1 PNDNSIREL
10 SGAVAMH
17 LLLKNS
23 GQFNNW
29 KKIDDVVQMFV
40 GLPDSLNFAQ
50 LSDLMAAANI
60 QSPASLPDKASLQ
73 NLQSQIMDGQLG
85 VQNIQN
91 GYFFSPLTRQQIKL
105 PRSFT
110 VQGQRFVPDAW
121 AMGQCVFDRIIWDE
135 DGIPGFEDKIMRRV
149 PSALDI
155 AFSVLGNNQTVSDI
169 AARIANRNGHPWR
182 DGLPYQHNLVAVRR
196 VVDLQDASTWTNNI
210 YNYWLGCLRE
220 LSTPTTGAEYPDA
233 LRTWAWAMKTLN
245 TQ

>member
-40 GLPDSLNFAQ
+40 GFPDSLNFAQ

-121 AMGQCVFDRIIWDE
+121 AMGRC
-135 DGIPGFEDKIMRRV
+135 
-149 PSALDI
+149 
-155 AFSVLGNNQTVSDI
+155 
-169 AARIANRNGHPWR
+169 
-182 DGLPYQHNLVAVRR
+182 
-196 VVDLQDASTWTNNI
+196 
-210 YNYWLGCLRE
+210 
-220 LSTPTTGAEYPDA
+220 
-233 LRTWAWAMKTLN
+233 
-245 TQ
+245 